1 MNIFQK
7 NEPEFNRLEGM
18 NELYPVFLKVSEFKT
33 LIVGGGAVGLEKL
46 TFLLKSSPTAQVR
59 LVAKEVRKEII
70 DLATGKQVEII
81 EEAYHE
87 RFLEGIQVA
96 IAATDSLEVNL
107 QVRKEAKMRNILVNV
122 ADNPPYCDFYMG
134 GIVSKGNLKI
144 AISTNGKSPTLAKRL
159 RQLFEEV
166 FPETTDELLENLN
179 TYRKTLKGDFEEKV
193 DKLNE
198 LTRDM
203 IRRGKDS

>member
-1 MNIFQK
+1 
-7 NEPEFNRLEGM
+7 M

-33 LIVGGGAVGLEKL
+33 LIVGGGAVGFEKL

-59 LVAKEVRKEII
+59 LVAKEVREEIRA
-70 DLATGKQVEII
+70 LSSGKRVEII

-87 RFLEGIQVA
+87 RFLEDIQIA

-107 QVRKEAKMRNILVNV
+107 QVRKEAKLRNILVNV

-166 FPETTDELLENLN
+166 FPENTDELLENLN

-203 IRRGKDS
+203 IRKGKGL